1 MLSLA
6 RTLAVR
12 TILVLGVAAGMLVP
26 AHLAA
31 AQSTDATLEE
41 WTAGTFNQPTYIT
54 NAGDDRLFVVEQPGT
69 VQVVADANA
78 PEAGSEL
85 FLDLTDRVGSDGT
98 EQGLLSIEFPPD
110 SHDNNVVYA
119 SYSDLNGDSVISRF
133 DLSED
138 SLTADPA
145 TEQIVLTQPQP
156 FQNHNGG
163 LILFGPDDM
172 LYIGFGD
179 GGSQGDPD
187 GNGQDPS
194 TWLGKLLR
202 IDVNPANLAEGE
214 GYAVPED
221 NPFLDD
227 PDAAP
232 EVWMNGLRNPWRFA
246 FDAEGTMI
254 AVADVGQNQIEEVTI
269 LPFEDAAGAN
279 LGWNIMEGSTCYQP
293 SDCDTSGLT
302 LPSVEYTHEEGG
314 CSVSGGEFIGGAY
327 VYADF
332 CSGLLWVATQ
342 DDGGAWSAST
352 PSETGLG
359 PSSFGL
365 GGDGTVYLGDRASGT
380 IYRVVLDS

>member
-110 SHDNNVVYA
+110 SHDSNVVYA

-145 TEQIVLTQPQP
+145 TEQIVLTQP
-156 FQNHNGG
+156 
-163 LILFGPDDM
+163 
-172 LYIGFGD
+172 
-179 GGSQGDPD
+179 
-187 GNGQDPS
+187 
-194 TWLGKLLR
+194 
-202 IDVNPANLAEGE
+202 
-214 GYAVPED
+214 
-221 NPFLDD
+221 
-227 PDAAP
+227 
-232 EVWMNGLRNPWRFA
+232 
-246 FDAEGTMI
+246 
-254 AVADVGQNQIEEVTI
+254 
-269 LPFEDAAGAN
+269 
-279 LGWNIMEGSTCYQP
+279 
-293 SDCDTSGLT
+293 
-302 LPSVEYTHEEGG
+302 
-314 CSVSGGEFIGGAY
+314 
-327 VYADF
+327 
-332 CSGLLWVATQ
+332 
-342 DDGGAWSAST
+342 
-352 PSETGLG
+352 
-359 PSSFGL
+359 
-365 GGDGTVYLGDRASGT
+365 
-380 IYRVVLDS
+380 